1 MNISRIFIERPVA
14 TTLLTVGIA
23 LAGAFAYLHLPVSPL
38 PQVDYP
44 TISVS
49 ASLPGADPET
59 VSTSVAEPLERY
71 LGEIADVTEITS
83 QSSTGQTRITLQFEL
98 DRDINGAARDVQ
110 AAINAAAADVSTSLS
125 SNPTYR
131 KVNPADAPLM
141 IIALTSKTLTRG
153 QLYDA
158 ASNILQQ
165 RLSQLDGIGQV
176 SIGGATLPAVRVEL
190 NPTAMFHYGIGL
202 EDVRAALASAN
213 ANSPKGAIEEGAHR
227 YQLYTNDQASHA
239 SEYRPLV
246 IAYRNGSAVQLSDV
260 ADVEDSVQ
268 DLRNEGQANGQPA
281 VLVILSRQPGANIID
296 TVDQVKA
303 ELPQLQAALPSDVN
317 LTIVSD
323 RSGTIRASLQDTKW
337 TLLLAVGLVTFVVFL
352 ALGDVRAALVPA
364 VVVPVSLIGT
374 FSGMYLLGFSLD
386 NLSLMALTIATGF
399 VVDDA
404 IVVLENISRH
414 VEDGMPR
421 HEAALRGAKE
431 VGFTVIS
438 ISVSLVAVF
447 IPILLMGGIV
457 GRLFREFTAT
467 LSLAIAISMVISL
480 TTTPM
485 MCAWILRLPEHGRRS
500 RRSFL
505 DRSLAWYERTLA
517 WSLRHGGLVMLAL
530 LATIGLNVLLFNV
543 IPKGFF
549 PQEDSGLI
557 GGGIVADQSISF
569 QLMKDKLVHLMNI
582 VQADPAVESIAG
594 FTGAGSGGGGSQ
606 TNSGYVY
613 VLLKPLSVRKI
624 SSDEVIARLR
634 PQLATFPGA
643 RLFLQTVQDIRV
655 GARQANAQYQFT
667 LQADQVSDLN
677 EWGPKLLAALQASPV
692 IADVN
697 SDLQQKGLETDVT
710 YDRATAARLGL
721 TVSEL
726 DSTLYDAFGQR
737 QVSTIYNALN
747 QYHVIMEVAPR
758 YWQSPQSLDDIYVS
772 TSGGAATGTQTSNL
786 PTAGGGTTSTTAI
799 GGSGSAGISATTSTS
814 TGAGAGSSTSG
825 GSGTGSASVTN
836 GATRAATTAGGSA
849 TTAAGAVSSAGA
861 SNSVQN
867 ALTNAIANTG
877 RGAVSSGAAVSARQE
892 TMVPLRA
899 VSRSSA
905 GTTRLAVN
913 HHGLFASTTLSFNLQ
928 PGMSLSDATRAVNEA
943 MQAIH
948 MPTSIHGM
956 FAGTAGTFQQSLS
969 SEPLLIAAALLAVYI
984 VLGVL
989 YESYVHPI
997 TIISTLPSAG
1007 VGAVLA
1013 LMLWH
1018 TEFSIIALIGVI
1030 LLIGIVKKNAI
1041 MMIDFAIHA
1050 ERTQGLPPREAIYQ
1064 ACLLRFRPIMMTT
1077 LAALLGAVPL
1087 ALSYGNG
1094 AELRKPLGISIVG
1107 GLIVSQ
1113 VLTLYTTPVLYVYL
1127 DRLQIWLKARW
1138 PGRWSDAGT
1147 SEAPA

>member
-1 MNISRIFIERPVA
+1 MNLSQPFVERPVA
-14 TTLLTVGIA
+14 STLLTVGVV
-23 LAGAFAYLHLPVSPL
+23 LAGALAYSRLPVSPL

-71 LGEIADVTEITS
+71 LGQIADVTEITS
-83 QSSTGQTRITLQFEL
+83 SSSTGQTRITLQFDL

-125 SNPTYR
+125 SNPSYR

-141 IIALTSKTLTRG
+141 ILALTSQTLTRG

-158 ASNILQQ
+158 ASNVLQQ

-190 NPTAMFHYGIGL
+190 NPTAMFRYGIGL

-213 ANSPKGAIEEGAHR
+213 ANSPKGAIEEGDHR
-227 YQLYTNDQASHA
+227 FQLYTNDQARQA
-239 SEYRPLV
+239 ADFRPLIV
-246 IAYRNGSAVQLSDV
+246 AYRKGSAVLLSDV
-260 ADVEDSVQ
+260 AEVQDSVQ
-268 DLRNEGQANGQPA
+268 DLRNEGRANGEPS

-296 TVDQVKA
+296 TVDQVKQ

-317 LTIVSD
+317 VTIVSD
-323 RSGTIRASLQDTKW
+323 RSATIRASLQDTKW
-337 TLLLAVGLVTFVVFL
+337 TLALAVALVTFVVFL

-364 VVVPVSLIGT
+364 VVVPVSIVGT

-414 VEDGMPR
+414 VEAGMPR
-421 HEAALRGAKE
+421 REASLLGARE
-431 VGFTVIS
+431 VGFTVVS
-438 ISVSLVAVF
+438 ISVSLIAVF

-467 LSLAIAISMVISL
+467 LSLAIVISMAISL

-485 MCAWILRLPEHGRRS
+485 MCALVLRPPHGRPGPRM
-500 RRSFL
+500 RRSLL
-505 DRSLAWYERTLA
+505 DRALDGYQRTLT
-517 WSLRHGGLVMLAL
+517 WSLRHGPLVMLAL
-530 LATIGLNVLLFNV
+530 LITIGLNVLLFTV

-549 PQEDSGLI
+549 PQEDTGLI
-557 GGGIVADQSISF
+557 TGGIVADQSISF
-569 QLMKDKLVHLMNI
+569 QLMKEKLARLMAI
-582 VQADPAVESIAG
+582 VQADPAVQSVAG
-594 FTGAGSGGGGSQ
+594 YTGAGSGGGNSQ
-606 TNSGYVY
+606 TNTGTVY
-613 VLLKPLSVRKI
+613 VLLKPLSVRKLT
-624 SSDEVIARLR
+624 SDEVIARLR
-634 PQLATFPGA
+634 GKLSQVPGG
-643 RLFLQTVQDIRV
+643 RLFLQTVQDIRI
-655 GARQANAQYQFT
+655 GARQSNAEYQFT
-667 LQADQVSDLN
+667 LQADKVSDLY
-677 EWGPKLLAALQASPV
+677 EWGPKLLAALQHSPV

-697 SDLQQKGLETDVT
+697 SDQQQKGLETDLA
-710 YDRATAARLGL
+710 YDRTMAARLHL
-721 TVSEL
+721 TVGQL

-758 YWQSPQSLDDIYVS
+758 YWQSPATLRNIYVS
-772 TSGGAATGTQTSNL
+772 TSGGAASGTQNTNS
-786 PTAGGGTTSTTAI
+786 PAA
-799 GGSGSAGISATTSTS
+799 AA
-814 TGAGAGSSTSG
+814 AGS
-825 GSGTGSASVTN
+825 
-836 GATRAATTAGGSA
+836 
-849 TTAAGAVSSAGA
+849 
-861 SNSVQN
+861 SVQN

-877 RGAVSSGAAVSARQE
+877 RGAASSGAAVSASLE
-892 TMVPLRA
+892 TMVPLAA
-899 VSRSSA
+899 VSSYSA
-905 GTTRLAVN
+905 GTTRLSVN
-913 HHGLFASTTLSFNLQ
+913 HHGLFASTTISFNLQ
-928 PGMSLSDATRAVNEA
+928 PDMSLSDATRAVTQA
-943 MQAIH
+943 MEEIH
-948 MPTSIHGM
+948 LPTSIHGT
-956 FAGTAGTFQQSLS
+956 FAGTAGTFQKSLDG
-969 SEPLLIAAALLAVYI
+969 EPLLIAAALLAVYI

-989 YESYVHPI
+989 YESYIHPI

-1013 LMLWH
+1013 LMVWH

-1041 MMIDFAIHA
+1041 MMIDFAIQA
-1050 ERTQGLPPREAIYQ
+1050 ERARGLTPRQAIYE

-1094 AELRKPLGISIVG
+1094 GELRRPLGISIVG

-1127 DRLQIWLKARW
+1127 DGLQTWVKRHW
-1138 PGRWSDAGT
+1138 PMHWSDAAGV
-1147 SEAPA
+1147 EANP